1 MSETHGRARNATART
16 WQFFPLLGL
25 AAVLALGGAVLSGP
39 TSHADEPVEGTLTP
53 GVMPAGSASIDV
65 DYTAYLPAG
74 YGSGQERF
82 ATLYLLHGRG
92 DTMAAWPRVK
102 ASLDQMIDDGEIAP
116 VVVIMPDAPWSE
128 RGNYYVDSDF
138 EGSDDLPPGA
148 AVETTMTTDL
158 VAHVDAT
165 YKTVADRNARAVG
178 GYSMGGYGALRYALA
193 HQDTFAAG
201 LVLSPAV
208 YIPNPPDDSSAREFG
223 AFGTGSDVFDESVY
237 EAKNYPALLP
247 TLDPGKSTHLFIAV
261 GDDEW
266 MNPDPADADHDLDFE
281 AARLY
286 NTVRRSEAI
295 TAELRVLNGG
305 HSWDVWQPAF
315 EEGLKDV
322 MTRVRTSDP
331 ELLTGTLI
339 GTDGDDRAG
348 GITTTADGGEVLAV
362 NIAGDLGDVS
372 SKGGLDGLVI
382 ARDGDGATRW
392 STQLGT
398 TANDRVYGVEQ
409 GPAGDHYVAG
419 YTRGNLDGEHDAAS
433 SDDGFTAR
441 LADDGAV
448 AWITQFGDPSEADR
462 IYATSPANDGGLLVA
477 GYTKGSLSGEP
488 NAGDKDAFLA
498 RMTPDGE
505 VAWLDQ
511 LGGSGEDK
519 GQAIA
524 QAPDGAIYVSGLTSA
539 EMPGSANLGG
549 LDGWVAK
556 YTNDG
561 EREWLQ
567 QVGTAED
574 DQVLALAISADG
586 MPLVGGHTSGVV
598 GETSAGGN
606 DAFLRKM
613 TADGATAWSLQVGS
627 LGDDRTADLVVD
639 ADGAITLAGHTD
651 GRIDLSAGGV
661 DVFTATVDSSGQL
674 VGTRQVGSADRDGAD
689 VWDEANLYVALDRDG
704 ATVLTGLTYGSTITD
719 ANSGEGDVFLTT
731 LDDDGPQPSTTPSA
745 SASPMASQSSA
756 PSESASPTSN
766 PTATASPPATVSPR
780 PSPTNTNAGPE
791 DAQVDLYSTP
801 GLHRVNGRNWFTQC
815 EPYSRTVRCRT
826 DIWATQVRNVNG
838 SFVNQTGWYFNNL
851 TYLPHMKRLQ
861 WTSNPLGY
869 PGSWTSPDGRKWR
882 TECDTPQTGG
892 NGCRSFIWTKVNQAV
907 TEPGGGYRFDTTWS
921 WVFNNIVRFS

>member
-1 MSETHGRARNATART
+1 MTETQSRASKVATR
-16 WQFFPLLGL
+16 WWKSMPLAGL
-25 AAVLALGGAVLSGP
+25 AAVMALGGAMLSAT
-39 TSHADEPVEGTLTP
+39 TSHADEPAEGTLVTE
-53 GVMPAGSASIDV
+53 VMPADTAGIDV

-74 YGSGQERF
+74 YESGQERF
-82 ATLYLLHGRG
+82 ATVYLLHGRG

-102 ASLDQMIDDGEIAP
+102 ASLDQMIDDGEIPP

-138 EGSDDLPPGA
+138 EGSGDLPAGE
-148 AVETTMTTDL
+148 AVETAMTTDL
-158 VAHVDAT
+158 VAHVDAM
-165 YKTVADRNARAVG
+165 YRTVPDRNARAVG
-178 GYSMGGYGALRYALA
+178 GYSMGGYGALRFALA

-223 AFGTGSDVFDESVY
+223 AFGTGGDVFDESIY

-247 TLDPGKSTHLFIAV
+247 SLDPDTPTHLFIAV

-266 MNPDPADADHDLDFE
+266 MNPDPAEADHDLDFE

-331 ELLTGTLI
+331 ELLEGTLF

-348 GITTTADGGEVLAV
+348 GIVTTVDGGEVIAV

-392 STQLGT
+392 STHLGT
-398 TANDRVYGVEQ
+398 TANDRIYGVEL
-409 GPAGDHYVAG
+409 GPDGDHYVAG
-419 YTRGNLDGEHDAAS
+419 YTRGNLDGEHEAAS
-433 SDDGFTAR
+433 SDDGFAVR
-441 LADDGAV
+441 LGNDRAV
-448 AWITQFGDPSEADR
+448 SWITQFGDPSEADR
-462 IYATSPANDGGLLVA
+462 IYATAPANDGGLLVA
-477 GYTKGSLSGEP
+477 GYTKGSLSGET
-488 NAGDKDAFLA
+488 NAGDKDAFVA
-498 RMTPDGE
+498 RVTPEGE

-519 GQAIA
+519 GQAVA
-524 QAPDGAIYVSGLTSA
+524 QARDGAIYVGGMTSA
-539 EMPGSANLGG
+539 EMPDSANLGG

-561 EREWLQ
+561 ERQWLTP
-567 QVGTAED
+567 VGTADD
-574 DQVLALAISADG
+574 DQVLALAVSADG
-586 MPLVGGHTSGVV
+586 MPLVGGHTSGVM

-627 LGDDRTADLVVD
+627 LGDDRTADLAVD

-651 GRIDLSAGGV
+651 GRIDLGAGGV
-661 DVFTATVDSSGQL
+661 DVFTATVDASGQL
-674 VGTRQVGSADRDGAD
+674 METRQVGSAERDGAD
-689 VWDEANLYVALDRDG
+689 VWDEGNLYVALDGDG
-704 ATVLTGLTYGSTITD
+704 ATVLSGLTYGSTTTD
-719 ANSGEGDVFLTT
+719 TNSGEGDVFLTT
-731 LDDDGPQPSTTPSA
+731 LDGGGAQPTPT
-745 SASPMASQSSA
+745 M
-756 PSESASPTSN
+756 T
-766 PTATASPPATVSPR
+766 ATVSPDPSAS
-780 PSPTNTNAGPE
+780 PSPSPPSTTAPPTTMTPSPSATTTNAGP
-791 DAQVDLYSTP
+791 DNGQTDLYSTP
-801 GLHRVNGRNWFTQC
+801 GLHHVNGRYWFTQC
-815 EPYSRTVRCRT
+815 EPYSRTIRCRT
-826 DIWATQVRNVNG
+826 DIWATQVRNVDG

-851 TYLPHMKRLQ
+851 TYLPYMKRAQ
-861 WTSNPLGY
+861 WAGNPLGY
-869 PGSWTSPDGRKWR
+869 DGSWTSTDGRKWR

-892 NGCRSFIWTKVNQAV
+892 NGCRSFIWTKVEQAV
-907 TEPGGGYRFDTTWS
+907 AQPGGGYRFDTAWA

>member
-1 MSETHGRARNATART
+1 MPESRDRAGRVTT
-16 WQFFPLLGL
+16 PWWKPVFLLGL
-25 AAVLALGGAVLSGP
+25 TAVVALGGGVLSGT
-39 TSHADEPVEGTLTP
+39 TSQADEPTEGTLVTE
-53 GVMPAGSASIDV
+53 VMSAGSAGIDV

-74 YGSGQERF
+74 YEGGQERF
-82 ATLYLLHGRG
+82 ATVYLLHGRG

-102 ASLDQMIDDGEIAP
+102 ASLDQMIDEGEIPP
-116 VVVIMPDAPWSE
+116 VVVIMPDAAWSE
-128 RGNYYVDSDF
+128 RGNYYVDSDY
-138 EGSDDLPPGA
+138 EGSNDLPPGA
-148 AVETTMTTDL
+148 PVETALTTDL
-158 VAHVDAT
+158 VTHVDAT
-165 YKTVADRNARAVG
+165 YRTVADRNARAVG

-201 LVLSPAV
+201 LILSPAV
-208 YIPNPPDDSSAREFG
+208 YIPTPPGDSSAREFG

-247 TLDPGKSTHLFIAV
+247 SLDPETPTHLFIAV

-266 MNPDPADADHDLDFE
+266 MNPDPEDADHDLDFE

-305 HSWDVWQPAF
+305 HDWDVWEPAF
-315 EEGLKDV
+315 REGLADV

-331 ELLTGTLI
+331 ELLEGTLF

-348 GITTTADGGEVLAV
+348 GIATTADGGEVLAV
-362 NIAGDLGDVS
+362 NIAGDLGEVT

-382 ARDGDGATRW
+382 ARDGSSATQW
-392 STQLGT
+392 ATPLATSE
-398 TANDRVYGVEQ
+398 NDRIYGVEA
-409 GPAGDHYVAG
+409 GPAGSHYVAG
-419 YTRGNLDGEHDAAS
+419 FTRGNLDGQHQEAS
-433 SDDGFTAR
+433 SDDGFAAR
-441 LADDGAV
+441 LGVDGEV
-448 AWITQFGDPSEADR
+448 TWITQFGDPSEADR
-462 IYATSPANDGGLLVA
+462 IYATSPSNDGGLLVA

-498 RMTPDGE
+498 RVTPDGE

-511 LGGSGEDK
+511 VGGSGEDK

-524 QAPDGAIYVSGLTSA
+524 QAPDGAIYVAGLTSA
-539 EMPGSANLGG
+539 DMPDSPNLGG

-561 EREWLQ
+561 EREWLK
-567 QVGTAED
+567 QVGTAD
-574 DQVLALAISADG
+574 GDQVLALAISADG
-586 MPLVGGHTSGVV
+586 KPLVGGHTAGVM
-598 GETSAGGN
+598 GESSAGGN

-613 TADGATAWSLQVGS
+613 TVDGATAWSLQVGS
-627 LGDDRTADLVVD
+627 LGDDRTADLAVD
-639 ADGAITLAGHTD
+639 TDGVITLAGHTD
-651 GRIDLSAGGV
+651 GRIVLGAGGV
-661 DVFTATVDSSGQL
+661 DVFTATISASGQL
-674 VGTRQVGSADRDGAD
+674 TGTRQVGSSDRDGAD
-689 VWDEANLYVALDRDG
+689 VWDEGNLYVTLDADG
-704 ATVLTGLTYGSTITD
+704 GTVLTGLTYGSTTTD
-719 ANSGEGDVFLTT
+719 TNRGEADVFLTT
-731 LDDDGPQPSTTPSA
+731 LDGGGPQPTATPSA
-745 SASPMASQSSA
+745 SASPTDSPSPA
-756 PSESASPTSN
+756 PSKDASPTTS
-766 PTATASPPATVSPR
+766 PTSTASPSTGGPR
-780 PSPTNTNAGPE
+780 PSATSTNAGPD

-851 TYLPHMKRLQ
+851 TYLPYMKRAQ
-861 WTSNPLGY
+861 WAENPLGHD
-869 PGSWTSPDGRKWR
+869 GAWTSTDGRKWR

-892 NGCRSFIWTKVNQAV
+892 NGCRSFIWTRVEQA
-907 TEPGGGYRFDTTWS
+907 TAKPGGGYSFDTGWA